1 MNTSSV
7 VKRLT
12 GILLLLC
19 AFAVLAEDPHAA
31 AIGRLSEVD
40 VFAFGGVGFAGQTSK
55 GEIDFRLVLSQ
66 PSPVALSALEKLY
79 ATGNP
84 QARSYALFG
93 IRKIKPSRFK
103 ELLTSA
109 EASKDKVDVMRGCII
124 THELLRDV
132 AKQIDHGVWDAWF
145 ALRS

>member
-12 GILLLLC
+12 GYCYSC
-19 AFAVLAEDPHAA
+19 APSRFSLRDPHAA

-109 EASKDKVDVMRGCII
+109 EASKDKVDVMRDVLSH
-124 THELLRDV
+124 TNSFEMLLN
-132 AKQIDHGVWDAWF
+132 K
-145 ALRS
+145 

>member
-1 MNTSSV
+1 MNPSSV
-7 VKRLT
+7 VKRFT
-12 GILLLLC
+12 GILLLVC
-19 AFAVLAEDPHAA
+19 AFAALAEDPHTA
-31 AIGRLSEVD
+31 AIARLSGVD
-40 VFAFGGVGFAGQTSK
+40 VFAFGGVGIAGQTSK

-66 PSPVALSALEKLY
+66 PLPVALTAFEKLY

-93 IRKIKPSRFK
+93 LRKIKPSRFK

-132 AKQIDHGVWDAWF
+132 AKQIDSGVWDAWF